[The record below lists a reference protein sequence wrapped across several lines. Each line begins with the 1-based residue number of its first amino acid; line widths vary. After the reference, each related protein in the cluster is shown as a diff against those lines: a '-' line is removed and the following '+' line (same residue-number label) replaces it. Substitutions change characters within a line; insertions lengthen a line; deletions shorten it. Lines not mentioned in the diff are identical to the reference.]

1 MNILKISK
9 EIKTALLV
17 LVSIALLLWGYNFLN
32 GKNIFDNSRKF
43 YVEYDNVEGL
53 TTASAVTING
63 LVVGKVNHITIQPNG
78 KLMVEMMMTNPVE
91 FPKTSKAIIYAPGLI
106 GGKQISIV
114 ADYASKDIAKSGD
127 FLVPGVE
134 LGMLDGLGAKADP
147 VMQKLDS
154 VLFNVNK
161 LVIGVNSTLDPV
173 AQKNLQNAMAELNQT
188 MINARGIT
196 TKFDR
201 IVTNNEGRINAVV
214 SDFNVTSK
222 NLNKLSTNLS
232 QTDLNAIVTKFDHAA
247 TTLNELMASID
258 RGEGN
263 IGKLVKDETLYKNL
277 NKASKEL
284 SQLIEDV
291 KLNPKRYVSIS
302 VFGKNAGPYVA
313 PDTLKK

>member
-1 MNILKISK
+1 MKISK

-53 TTASAVTING
+53 TTASTVTING
-63 LVVGKVNHITIQPNG
+63 LVVGKVSHITIQPSG
-78 KLMVEMMMTNPVE
+78 KLKVELLMTNPVE
-91 FPKTSKAIIYAPGLI
+91 FSKSSQAVIYAPGLL

-114 ADYASKDIAKSGD
+114 ADYTHKELAQSGD
-127 FLVPGVE
+127 FLVAGVQ
-134 LGMLDGLGAKADP
+134 LGMIDGLGAKADP

-154 VLFNVNK
+154 VLYNVNK
-161 LVIGVNSTLDPV
+161 LVVGVNATLDPV

-196 TKFDR
+196 TKFDQLVSSNEGKINS
-201 IVTNNEGRINAVV
+201 IVT
-214 SDFNVTSK
+214 DFNVTSQ

-232 QTDLNAIVTKFDHAA
+232 QADLNAIVTKFDHAA
-247 TTLNELMASID
+247 TNLDHLIASID

-263 IGKLVKDETLYKNL
+263 IGKLMKDETLYQNL

-284 SQLIEDV
+284 SELIEDV
-291 KLNPKRYVSIS
+291 KLHPKRYVSIS